1 MLMDPG
7 YLRIAAP
14 MVALFAQM
22 LLKICTCL
30 HQAEHVGLIVLQL
43 YAQKLELRQVVPL
56 PRLEFHI
63 GLRDWTAFEELSWS
77 GWRWVHRKDYALR
90 T

>member
-7 YLRIAAP
+7 YLKIAAP

-30 HQAEHVGLIVLQL
+30 HQTEHVDLIVLRL
-43 YAQKLELRQVVPL
+43 CAQKLEPRQVVPL

-63 GLRDWTAFEELSWS
+63 DLRDWTAFEELSWS
-77 GWRWVHRKDYALR
+77 GWRLVHRKDYALR